1 MKKLLFSVV
10 LFLSLSAMQGQNI
23 STLYQGF
30 FFGLDNIIR
39 FDPGTNFHITCSQQ
53 LTGDVSFFIPT

>member
-39 FDPGTNFHITCSQQ
+39 FDPGTNFHITCSVANHGGKTFTQH
-53 LTGDVSFFIPT
+53 

>member
-1 MKKLLFSVV
+1 
-10 LFLSLSAMQGQNI
+10 MQGQNI

-30 FFGLDNIIR
+30 FFGMDNKIR

-53 LTGDVSFFIPT
+53 LTGDVSYFIPT

>member
-23 STLYQGF
+23 STMYQGF
-30 FFGLDNIIR
+30 FSDWII
-39 FDPGTNFHITCSQQ
+39 
-53 LTGDVSFFIPT
+53 